1 MLDIFVP
8 YISYP
13 SDTNGI
19 LLSTLKRNIQ
29 YLKQQGNFPITIID
43 GSKNPLSEA
52 DIGVPVIWNKKERL
66 CFAINLAIEN
76 ASDTMLFI
84 VSSSILGLGTV
95 SNLLI
100 EKESAEK
107 ACKRPVALIGQQA
120 PYPTD
125 NEYLLNNVLAAW
137 TPNNVKNH
145 LRSLGFLYTDE
156 GITIA
161 KQPLTQWDEFQ
172 NTLQESAKVFGAKLG
187 AGFIADKDRLYDIG
201 GADERASYEH
211 GDYDMGL
218 RWLSFG
224 WPLLVSQSVRIHRLE
239 RLTSKICPET
249 FPKYNSNNP
258 PFGCSLKYEKSFE
271 TLVWLA
277 AACEPVAQNPDLY
290 RNSLKPQYQQEY
302 DSLRK
307 TPFFLGRKNEDVK
320 Q

>member
-1 MLDIFVP
+1 VLDIFVP

-19 LLSTLKRNIQ
+19 LLLTLKRNLQ

-43 GSKNPLSEA
+43 GSKTPLSES

-76 ASDTMLFI
+76 ANDTLLFI
-84 VSSSILGLGTV
+84 VASSILGLGTV

-107 ACKRPVALIGQQA
+107 TCKKPVAIIGQQA

-125 NEYLLNNVLAAW
+125 NEYLLKNVLGAW

-145 LRSLGFLYTDE
+145 LVSCGFNYTDE
-156 GITIA
+156 GIAIA
-161 KQPLTQWDEFQ
+161 KQPLTQWGEFS
-172 NTLQESAKVFGAKLG
+172 NTLQTSARAFGAKLG

-218 RWLSFG
+218 RWLGFG
-224 WPLLVSQSVRIHRLE
+224 WQLLVSESVRIHRLE
-239 RLTSKICPET
+239 RLTSKVCPET
-249 FPKYNSNNP
+249 FTKFDSPI
-258 PFGCSLKYEKSFE
+258 FGASWKYEKSFE

-277 AACEPVAQNPDLY
+277 AVYEPVARNPDLY

-307 TPFFLGRKNEDVK
+307 TPCFLGRKNEARP
-320 Q
+320 